1 MERIGTGSASDP
13 DEVIAELMFADLSG
27 GKPTVH
33 FVRPSEVDWDRTEG
47 KFHRVP
53 MTISN
58 GRRAVCQPTLD
69 KEGFAFAR
77 HESAV
82 RDFYDDAEIRRVYY
96 PEIEALTKA
105 LTGARKVIVFDHTVR
120 GNQGGKRGTIEVELP
135 SDMMHCD
142 LTEKAALEALEH
154 AMPGTPQG
162 RVLQIN
168 VWRPIIGPLTN
179 LPLAVC
185 DGRSL
190 DPASCVVTDLVRPD
204 FASEFVTLEYDP
216 GQRWSYL
223 PAMGSDEVIVFKNYD
238 SDPSM
243 SPYCVHG
250 AFVDPQAPDDS
261 PPRES
266 IEVRVFA
273 EL

>member
-1 MERIGTGSASDP
+1 MMRIGPGKISDP
-13 DEVIAELMFADLSG
+13 DEVIAELMFADPAG
-27 GKPTVH
+27 GKPTVR
-33 FVRPSEVDWDRTEG
+33 FVRPSEVDWQRTEG

-53 MTISN
+53 MMIRN
-58 GRRAVCQPTLD
+58 GRRAARQPSLD
-69 KEGFAFAR
+69 EEGFAFAR
-77 HESAV
+77 SESAV

-96 PEIEALTKA
+96 PEIERLTKE
-105 LTGARKVIVFDHTVR
+105 LTGASKVIVFDHTVR
-120 GNQGGKRGTIEVELP
+120 GNQGGKRGSIEVELP

-162 RVLQIN
+162 RVVQIN
-168 VWRPIIGPLTN
+168 IWRPIVGPLTN

-190 DPASCVVTDLVRPD
+190 APESCVLTNLVRPD
-204 FASEFVTLEYDP
+204 FASEFVTLEHHP
-216 GQRWSYL
+216 EQRWSYL
-223 PAMGSDEVIVFKNYD
+223 PAMGTDEVIVFKNYD
-238 SDPSM
+238 SDPAM
-243 SPYCVHG
+243 SSYCVHG
-250 AFVDPQAPDDS
+250 AFVDPHAPADG

>member
-1 MERIGTGSASDP
+1 MRIGTGSPSDP
-13 DEVIAELMFADLSG
+13 DEVIAELMFADPIG
-27 GKPTVH
+27 GKPKVH
-33 FVRPSEVDWDRTEG
+33 FVRPSEVDWERTEG
-47 KFHRVP
+47 RFHRVP
-53 MTISN
+53 MTIRN
-58 GRRAVCQPTLD
+58 GRRAAQPPSLD
-69 KEGFAFAR
+69 GEGFAFAR

-82 RDFYDDAEIRRVYY
+82 RDFYDDAEIRSIYY
-96 PEIEALTKA
+96 PEIEELTKA

-120 GNQGGKRGTIEVELP
+120 GNQGGRRGSVEVELP

-154 AMPGTPQG
+154 AMPGAQG

-168 VWRPIIGPLTN
+168 VWRPITGPLTH

-190 DPASCVVTDLVRPD
+190 APESCVVTDLVRPD
-204 FASEFVTLEYDP
+204 FASEFITLEHDP
-216 GQRWSYL
+216 AQRWSYL
-223 PAMGSDEVIVFKNYD
+223 PAMGTNEVIIFKNYD
-238 SDPSM
+238 SDPSK

-250 AFVDPQAPDDS
+250 AFADPHAPADS
-261 PPRES
+261 KPRES

>member
-1 MERIGTGSASDP
+1 MRRIGTGSASDP
-13 DEVIAELMFADLSG
+13 DEVTAELMFADPCG

-33 FVRPSEVDWDRTEG
+33 FVRPSEVDWQRTEG

-53 MTISN
+53 MTVRN
-58 GRRAVCQPTLD
+58 GRRATPQPGLD
-69 KEGFAFAR
+69 EEGFVFAR

-82 RDFYDDAEIRRVYY
+82 GDFYDDAEIRRVYY
-96 PEIEALTKA
+96 PEIEELTKA
-105 LTGARKVIVFDHTVR
+105 LTGARNVIVFDHTVR
-120 GNQGGKRGTIEVELP
+120 GNQGGRRGSVEVELP

-142 LTEKAALEALEH
+142 LTEKAALEAL
-154 AMPGTPQG
+154 AQVMPGAQG

-168 VWRPIIGPLTN
+168 IWRPIVGPLTN

-190 DPASCVVTDLVRPD
+190 APENCVLTDLVRPD
-204 FASEFVTLEYDP
+204 FVSEFITLEHHPD
-216 GQRWSYL
+216 QRWRYF
-223 PAMGSDEVIVFKNYD
+223 PAMGTDEIIVFKNYD
-238 SDPSM
+238 SDPSK

-250 AFVDPQAPDDS
+250 AFVDPNAHADS